1 MVAVACGGQ
10 TLSAPPSAQ
19 ALEKPVV
26 AVGAMPIPDC
36 ATLQI
41 AAERGFFR
49 DEGLTVEVKE
59 IQSGAYALNNLVGGS
74 LDIAIGN
81 YVSTLTA
88 QAKSGGEDPFRFLE
102 DAYEA
107 TPGTFLLMVP
117 GSSKV
122 KALPELRGA
131 RIAVAAP
138 FSIITLA
145 VENALKTAGMSPAD
159 VHMVPMAL
167 PQMIAAM
174 QTHQV
179 DAAVLNEPF
188 ITQFSAQF
196 GGRQIQDVMSGAMAN
211 FPIAGWMTTAKF
223 IGRYPKTAAAFQR
236 AMFRAQAVAAGDRT
250 AVVRAIPKYTK
261 IPPAIASAITL
272 GNYPLHLDPTRVQR
286 VADLLMEHHYIDS
299 NPDIKGMLA
308 PAPTT
313 TARAS

>member
-10 TLSAPPSAQ
+10 TLSASPSAQ

-41 AAERGFFR
+41 ATERGFFR
-49 DEGLTVEVKE
+49 NEGLTVEVKE
-59 IQSGAYALNNLVGGS
+59 IQSGAYALTNLVGGS
-74 LDIAIGN
+74 LDFAIGN
-81 YVSTLTA
+81 YVSTITA
-88 QAKSGGEDPFRFLE
+88 QAKSGDAQPWRFLE

-117 GSSKV
+117 GSSKA
-122 KALPELRGA
+122 KDLPDLRGA

-167 PQMIAAM
+167 PQMIPAM
-174 QTHQV
+174 QNHQV
-179 DAAVLNEPF
+179 DAAVLTEPF
-188 ITQFSAQF
+188 ITLFSAKF
-196 GGRQIQDVMSGAMAN
+196 GGREVSDLMSGAMAN

-223 IGRYPKTAAAFQR
+223 TGKYPKTAAAFQR

-261 IPPAIASAITL
+261 IAPDVASAITL
-272 GNYPLHLDPTRVQR
+272 GNYPLHLDLTRVQR
-286 VADLLMEHHYIDS
+286 VVDLLEEHHYIDS
-299 NPDIKGMLA
+299 RPDINDMLA
-308 PAPTT
+308 PAPTA
-313 TARAS
+313 TASTS